1 MADELSF
8 YQIKPNKCE
17 VAQANLMVELM
28 NFKNKQL
35 MPIPRNP
42 EKEEKSIF
50 SIYPSNKSYFF
61 CLKLNCE
68 NVKCE
73 KSCFLLLQD
82 FVRGQNYCSDP
93 FLTTFSAW

>member
-35 MPIPRNP
+35 MPIP
-42 EKEEKSIF
+42 ST
-50 SIYPSNKSYFF
+50 
-61 CLKLNCE
+61 
-68 NVKCE
+68 
-73 KSCFLLLQD
+73 LLLIW
-82 FVRGQNYCSDP
+82 NES
-93 FLTTFSAW
+93 TINK

>member
-42 EKEEKSIF
+42 SLWD
-50 SIYPSNKSYFF
+50 YVT
-61 CLKLNCE
+61 L
-68 NVKCE
+68 
-73 KSCFLLLQD
+73 
-82 FVRGQNYCSDP
+82 
-93 FLTTFSAW
+93 